1 MDYKKKVAE
10 VIKSKVD
17 IELEAIEK
25 LIEIP
30 PQAEMGDYAFP
41 CFQLAKIFRRDP
53 NIIAKELKDKINQ
66 DSFKKVENL
75 GAYINFFIDKSGLIK
90 NTLEKILSE
99 GDNYGSSNIGE
110 GKTICIEYSS
120 PNIGKP
126 FHVGDLF
133 STLIGNSL
141 YQLFTKEGYKVQR
154 LNHLGDWG
162 SKFGKLISAYKRWGN
177 EEALERDSISELLRV
192 YVKFHEE
199 AQKDSLLEDEGRA
212 YFKRLKE
219 KDEEAEDLWMKF
231 RDLSLREFEKIY
243 DIFNIKFDSYLGEA
257 FYDDKIEE
265 LFNELR
271 ERDILSES
279 NGAQVVMLD
288 KYNMPPCIL
297 LKDDEETIYAA
308 RDLVTAIYR
317 KKNYDFY
324 KCIYVTEAPESLYFK
339 QIFKVLELLEYQWA
353 KDCINVG
360 FGLVKFKDRRNFT
373 RKGEV
378 AILEDLIKKSVDKI
392 LEGINEN
399 NPNLENKEEVAE
411 KIAVGALIFT
421 YLRSPREKNIIFDL
435 KEILSFDGETG
446 PYVQKLYGIA
456 KGMLKR
462 GRDIDIDPNFGK
474 LNSKEELELVK
485 ILEEF
490 TTAIHNATDKLEPSI
505 MTRYI
510 IEVANKFNKFY
521 SVHSL
526 LNLDDKELMK
536 ARLVLV
542 EATCQVM
549 KNALALIGI
558 EVVEET

>member
-120 PNIGKP
+120 PNIGKT

-378 AILEDLIKKSVDKI
+378 VILEDLIKKSVDKI

-462 GRDIDIDPNFGK
+462 GGDIDIAPNFGK

-490 TTAIHNATDKLEPSI
+490 TTVIHNATDKLEPSI

>member
-53 NIIAKELKDKINQ
+53 NIIAKELKDEINQ
-66 DSFKKVENL
+66 DSFEKVENL

-99 GDNYGSSNIGE
+99 GDNYGSSDIGV
-110 GKTICIEYSS
+110 GKTVCIEYSS

-126 FHVGDLF
+126 FQMGDLF

-162 SKFGKLISAYKRWGN
+162 SKFGKLIYAYKRWGN
-177 EEALERDSISELLRV
+177 EEALEIDAISELLRV

-212 YFKRLKE
+212 YFKNLKD
-219 KDEEAEDLWMKF
+219 KDEEAEALWMKF

-243 DIFNIKFDSYLGEA
+243 DIFNINFDSYLGES

-265 LFNELR
+265 VFNELR

-297 LKDDEETIYAA
+297 LKDDRETIYAA
-308 RDLVTAIYR
+308 RDLATAIYR

-324 KCIYVTEAPESLYFK
+324 KCIYVNEAPESLYFK

-360 FGLVKFKDRRNFT
+360 FGLVKFQDRRNFT

-378 AILEDLIKKSVDKI
+378 VILEDLIKKTVDKI
-392 LEGINEN
+392 LEVINEN
-399 NPNLENKEEVAE
+399 NLNLENKEEVAE
-411 KIAVGALIFT
+411 KIGIGALIFT
-421 YLRSPREKNIIFDL
+421 YLRNSREKNIIFDL

-446 PYVQKLYGIA
+446 PYVQKLYGIGR
-456 KGMLKR
+456 GMLKR
-462 GRDIDIDPNFGK
+462 YGDINIVPNFGK

-490 TTAIHNATDKLEPSI
+490 TIAIHNATDKLEPSI

-521 SVHSL
+521 SVHLL
-526 LNLDDKELMK
+526 LNLKDKELMK

-542 EATCQVM
+542 KATCQVM